1 MTTMLDALV
10 IDIGGTNIRLGL
22 LAQNL
27 LMPQFVE
34 TYEIDA
40 FAGLADVIT
49 LFLNK
54 APPHAIKQVC
64 IDVATPVTGDLIK
77 LTNHDWNFSISAIG
91 RQFGFQRVKVIND
104 FTAMALSIPLLVPGE
119 LRLVGQGHA
128 DPEGTIALLG
138 AGTGL
143 GVSGLVRSAAG
154 FYPISGEG
162 GHVTIGA
169 RNARELAIFSAFW
182 ERYGHMSAERLL
194 SGTGL
199 EEIYMVIANLDGIET
214 QPLLPEEISA
224 RAVDN
229 SCPICVEVMNMFCEW
244 LGIVASNLVLTLGA
258 TGGLYIGGGIVPK
271 LGNYFMKSN
280 FRAMFETKGR
290 FRKFLEGV
298 PVYIIDANQPALR
311 GAASALS
318 VRFERIGITWRA

>member
-1 MTTMLDALV
+1 MTTLLDALV
-10 IDIGGTNIRLGL
+10 IDMGGTNIRLGL

-27 LMPQFVE
+27 LVPQYVE

-40 FAGLADVIT
+40 FPSLADVIS
-49 LFLNK
+49 LFLSK
-54 APPHAIKQVC
+54 APPHAIKQAC

-77 LTNHDWNFSISAIG
+77 LTNHDWSFSISAIG
-91 RQFGFQRVKVIND
+91 QQFGFQRVKVIND
-104 FTAMALSIPLLVPGE
+104 FTALALSIPLLSPNE
-119 LRLVGQGHA
+119 LKLVGQGSA
-128 DPEGTIALLG
+128 DPDGTIGLLG
-138 AGTGL
+138 PGTGL

-154 FYPISGEG
+154 LYPISGEG

-199 EEIYMVIANLDGIET
+199 EEIYVVIAKLNGIEAE
-214 QPLLPEEISA
+214 PLLPEEISA
-224 RAVDN
+224 RAVN
-229 SCPICVEVMNMFCEW
+229 KSCPICIEVMNMFCEW
-244 LGIVASNLVLTLGA
+244 LGIVSANLVLTLGA

-271 LGNYFMKSN
+271 LGDYFIKSN
-280 FRAMFETKGR
+280 FREMFETKGR
-290 FRKFLEGV
+290 FQHFMRGI
-298 PVYIIDANQPALR
+298 PVYIINADQPALR

-318 VRFERIGITWRA
+318 VRFERIGLTWRA